1 MDFLTEDQDGMCQ
14 IVRVQWTIVPLTPPR
29 PWIACSGCGGP
40 RPFQSSGK
48 VRLNANG
55 RRLDAWLIYRC
66 SACEKTWN
74 RPIFERRNV
83 RDIDA
88 ATLAALQSNDPDWI
102 EGLAF
107 DVEGLR
113 QRAQRIDEFGDVDVR
128 WRVLGDVG
136 PVDAMEIDMV
146 VQQRACL
153 RLDRLL
159 AAELGIS
166 RPRLWV
172 LQTEARLRVHPERA
186 DGLRRRI
193 RDGMR
198 AVIVPEGDAERHAL
212 LDACARRLAPD

>member
-1 MDFLTEDQDGMCQ
+1 MCQ
-14 IVRVQWTIVPLTPPR
+14 FLRVQWTLVPHTPPR

-55 RRLDAWLIYRC
+55 RRLDAWLVYRC

-128 WRVLGDVG
+128 WRALGDG
-136 PVDAMEIDMV
+136 GAADALEIDLV
-146 VQQRACL
+146 VRRPASL

-166 RPRLWV
+166 R
-172 LQTEARLRVHPERA
+172 ARLRALEGKGHLRVDPARA

-198 AVIVPEGDAERHAL
+198 LVIAPEGDTERQAL
-212 LDACARRLAPD
+212 LDVCRARLPPG